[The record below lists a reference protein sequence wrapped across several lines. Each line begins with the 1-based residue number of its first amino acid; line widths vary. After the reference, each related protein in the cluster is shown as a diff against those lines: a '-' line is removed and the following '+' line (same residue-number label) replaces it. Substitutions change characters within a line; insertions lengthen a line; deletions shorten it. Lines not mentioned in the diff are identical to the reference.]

1 MSYLS
6 IDGVLYEKELL
17 ELADK
22 LTTGRGEYKISM
34 EEVHELFKSTQDG
47 KGTTETEKRTL
58 LYIRDSYE
66 FTPAA
71 AQLFDEMI

>member
-47 KGTTETEKRTL
+47 KGMTETEKRTL

-66 FTPAA
+66 FTDAA

>member
-1 MSYLS
+1 MSYQS

-34 EEVHELFKSTQDG
+34 DEVHELFKSTTDG

-58 LYIRDSYE
+58 LYIRENYE
-66 FTPAA
+66 FTAAA

>member
-6 IDGVLYEKELL
+6 IDGVLYEMELL

-34 EEVHELFKSTQDG
+34 EEVTELFDSTSDG
-47 KGTTETEKRTL
+47 KGTTETERRTL
-58 LYIRDSYE
+58 LYIRENYQ
-66 FTPAA
+66 FTDAA
-71 AQLFDEMI
+71 AKLFDEMI